1 MHPELFASLIKQLAA
16 ECVVRNDSGEAV
28 AAMAVPNT
36 CYRVDG
42 DMLNPTFQVLSKS
55 LEGLVL
61 PGDGTAPAH
70 RLDAGESALLAR
82 ELLYVQQKQ
91 VFQQYSTLKSTRFI
105 PVDSSIPAGTDTF
118 STEIYTEV
126 GMAKLIT
133 NYATDFPMSDVSK
146 TEKLLKCFSFG
157 NAFSW
162 SVQDLRRSALTKGTP
177 LDQRRASVARMV
189 HDRLIDR
196 VAALGD
202 SATGLLGIANQTNVT
217 ILTAGSEIVGDWAT
231 ATADEMFS
239 DLNIIESTNFLA
251 SLEVWEPD
259 TLVLPSEAFNI
270 VSNTPANDFV
280 TDSVLSVWLR
290 SRAQYV
296 KNVDQWTMLATAGA
310 SSATRAIC
318 YKRSADCLDQKIPMG
333 FTVHAPQQEMLQF
346 KVPCES
352 RFGGTVCYYPQSML
366 YADGL

>member
-1 MHPELFASLIKQLAA
+1 MSEHLTSLVKQLTG
-16 ECVVRNDSGEAV
+16 ECVVRNDAGDVV
-28 AAMAVPNT
+28 AGMAVPNT
-36 CYRVDG
+36 AYRIDG
-42 DMLNPTFQVLSKS
+42 EALKPKFDSLQARLQTFDL
-55 LEGLVL
+55 
-61 PGDGTAPAH
+61 DGV

-91 VFQQYSTLKSTRFI
+91 VFQQYTSLKSTKFI

-146 TEKLLKCFSFG
+146 TEKILKCFSFG

-217 ILTAGSEIVGDWAT
+217 ILTAASEVVGDWAT
-231 ATADEMFS
+231 ATAEEIFA
-239 DLNIIESTNFLA
+239 DLNEIESQSFVA
-251 SLEVWEPD
+251 SKEVWAPD
-259 TLVLPSEAFNI
+259 TLVLPTNAYNVLFN
-270 VSNTPANDFV
+270 TAANDFQ
-280 TDSVLSVWLR
+280 TDSIGKVWLQT
-290 SRAQYV
+290 RAQYV
-296 KNVDQWTMLATAGA
+296 KNIDQWIMLNTAGA

-318 YKRSADCLDQKIPMG
+318 YKRSAECLDQKVPMG
-333 FTVHAPQQEMLQF
+333 FTMHAPQQEMLQF

-352 RFGGTVCYYPQSML
+352 RFGGTVCYYPQSMT
-366 YADGL
+366 YVDGL